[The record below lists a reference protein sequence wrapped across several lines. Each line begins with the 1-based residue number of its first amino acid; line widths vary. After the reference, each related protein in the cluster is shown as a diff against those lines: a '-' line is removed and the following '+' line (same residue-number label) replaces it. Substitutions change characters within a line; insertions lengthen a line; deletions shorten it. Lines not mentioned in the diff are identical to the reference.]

1 MREALLFAAFYVLTA
16 RFKRLSTLL
25 FIAAGALVGIA
36 LKL

>member
-1 MREALLFAAFYVLTA
+1 MREALLFAAFYVLMT
-16 RFKRLSTLL
+16 RLPRLSTVL